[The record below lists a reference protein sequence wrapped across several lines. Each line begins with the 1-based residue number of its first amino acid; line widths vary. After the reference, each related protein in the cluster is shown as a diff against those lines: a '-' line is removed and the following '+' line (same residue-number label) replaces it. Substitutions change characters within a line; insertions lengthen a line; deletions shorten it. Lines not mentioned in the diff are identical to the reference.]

1 MEGFGST
8 APSPPAPKIP
18 RSSLGYELVKA
29 AFVALFGVVITVI
42 LGKLAEYL
50 IARLNNQPAADE
62 PGAPA
67 TVPPPLLPPA
77 PADPEEIDLELSP
90 VTDKSHPV

>member
-77 PADPEEIDLELSP
+77 PADPRRDRSRAFAG
-90 VTDKSHPV
+90 D